1 MFGIVASL
9 LGLSALIFTLM
20 DGSHFPVIQW
30 PYEAYQG
37 LVFSFVWGFGVS
49 ATVGYLLSILV
60 FIGVAVFALQWV
72 IKYHVACLGEA
83 NFSLEF
89 IHITNASRGTVNA

>member
-1 MFGIVASL
+1 MNRSSIFGIVASI
-9 LGLSALIFTLM
+9 LGLAALIFTVM
-20 DGSHFPVIQW
+20 DGSHFPVIEW

-60 FIGVAVFALQWV
+60 FIGVAVVMVVVF
-72 IKYHVACLGEA
+72 
-83 NFSLEF
+83 EF
-89 IHITNASRGTVNA
+89 V

>member
-1 MFGIVASL
+1 MNRSSMFGIVTSQ
-9 LGLSALIFTLM
+9 LGLVAITFTVM

-30 PYEAYQG
+30 SYEAYQG

-60 FIGVAVFALQWV
+60 FIGVTVVCFAVGHK
-72 IKYHVACLGEA
+72 I
-83 NFSLEF
+83 
-89 IHITNASRGTVNA
+89 SRSMFG

>member
-1 MFGIVASL
+1 MNRSRMFGVVASL

-20 DGSHFPVIQW
+20 DGSHFLVIQW

-49 ATVGYLLSILV
+49 AMVGYLLSILV
-60 FIGVAVFALQWV
+60 FIGVAVVCFAAGHK
-72 IKYHVACLGEA
+72 I
-83 NFSLEF
+83 
-89 IHITNASRGTVNA
+89 SRSMFGRG

>member
-1 MFGIVASL
+1 MNRSSMFGIVASL
-9 LGLSALIFTLM
+9 LGLAALIFTVIA
-20 DGSHFPVIQW
+20 GSHFPVIQW

-60 FIGVAVFALQWV
+60 FIGVAVVCFAV
-72 IKYHVACLGEA
+72 GHKI
-83 NFSLEF
+83 S
-89 IHITNASRGTVNA
+89 